1 MSRTSALP
9 TVPVIRGT
17 CCASRV
23 TGAGLRGQPEREKQ
37 NAAVAARK
45 MGFDRVARVHDAR

>member
-1 MSRTSALP
+1 
-9 TVPVIRGT
+9 
-17 CCASRV
+17 V